1 MLSRALL
8 LLFITCSLH
17 SQETYKIAL
26 GSCLHQDHPAPIW
39 DAVNDNN
46 IDSFFFLGDNIY
58 GDVPSGLSWKLKR
71 SYDKQKKV
79 LPSWLMSKQI
89 HVIWDDHD
97 YGKNDGGGSY
107 RFKEYAQDLYI
118 DFWDIPDNDPRAN
131 REGIYYQQLQNIN
144 GLRVLFVGLDTR
156 YFRSNIEEKDDVYL
170 PNLEPDATFLGDE
183 QWEWLTDTLK
193 QEHDLLIMAS
203 SIQVLATEHRF
214 EKWSNIPSERNKLLT
229 LLESL
234 DSRVIVVSG
243 DRHRA
248 GLYQYNDITEITA
261 SSLNRPT
268 YSEET
273 DSLLLGKTYT
283 ENNFGLISIEKD
295 LVEISVINVDN
306 KTLESII
313 LEI

>member
-39 DAVNDNN
+39 DAVKNNN

-58 GDVPSGLSWKLKR
+58 GDVPSGLPWKLKR

-79 LPSWLMSKQI
+79 LPSWLMSKEI
-89 HVIWDDHD
+89 HMIWDDHD

-107 RFKEYAQDLYI
+107 RFKGYAQDLYI
-118 DFWDIPDNDPRAN
+118 DFWDIPNNDPRAN

-156 YFRSNIEEKDDVYL
+156 YFRSNIKEKDDVYL
-170 PNLEPDATFLGDE
+170 PNLEPEATFLGDK
-183 QWEWLTDTLK
+183 QWEWLKDTLK
-193 QEHDLLIMAS
+193 QEHDLLILAS

-283 ENNFGLISIEKD
+283 ENNFGLITIEKD
-295 LVEISVINVDN
+295 IVEISVINVDN
-306 KTLESII
+306 HTLESII

>member
-58 GDVPSGLSWKLKR
+58 GDVPSGLPWKLKR

-79 LPSWLMSKQI
+79 LPNWLMSKQI

-118 DFWDIPDNDPRAN
+118 DFWEIPDDDPRAN

-170 PNLEPDATFLGDE
+170 PNLEPDATFLGDK

-193 QEHDLLIMAS
+193 QEHDLLIIAS

>member
-8 LLFITCSLH
+8 LLLTTFYLN

-39 DAVNDNN
+39 DAVKDNN

-58 GDVPSGLSWKLKR
+58 GDVPSGLPWKLKR

-170 PNLEPDATFLGDE
+170 PNLEPDATFLGDK
-183 QWEWLTDTLK
+183 QWEWLKDTLK

>member
-8 LLFITCSLH
+8 LLLTTFSIH

-39 DAVNDNN
+39 DAVKDNN

-58 GDVPSGLSWKLKR
+58 GDVPSGLPWKLKR

-118 DFWDIPDNDPRAN
+118 DFWEIPDDDPRAN

-156 YFRSNIEEKDDVYL
+156 YFRSNIKEKDDVYL
-170 PNLEPDATFLGDE
+170 PNLEPEATFLGDE

-193 QEHDLLIMAS
+193 QEHDLLILAS

-295 LVEISVINVDN
+295 IVEISVINVDN

>member
-8 LLFITCSLH
+8 LLLTTFSIH

-39 DAVNDNN
+39 DAVKDNN

-58 GDVPSGLSWKLKR
+58 GDVPSGLPWKLKR

-107 RFKEYAQDLYI
+107 RFKEYAQDLYM
-118 DFWDIPDNDPRAN
+118 DFWEIPDDDPRAN

-170 PNLEPDATFLGDE
+170 PNLEPDATFLGDK

-295 LVEISVINVDN
+295 IVEISVINVDN

>member
-39 DAVNDNN
+39 DAVKNNN

-58 GDVPSGLSWKLKR
+58 GDVPSGLPWKLKR

-79 LPSWLMSKQI
+79 LPSWLMSKEI
-89 HVIWDDHD
+89 HMIWDDHD
-97 YGKNDGGGSY
+97 YGKNDGGSSY
-107 RFKEYAQDLYI
+107 RFKGYAQDLYI
-118 DFWDIPDNDPRAN
+118 DFWDIPNNDPRAN

-156 YFRSNIEEKDDVYL
+156 YFRSNIKEKDDVYL
-170 PNLEPDATFLGDE
+170 PNLEPEATFLGDK
-183 QWEWLTDTLK
+183 QWEWLKDTLK
-193 QEHDLLIMAS
+193 QEHDLLILAS

-261 SSLNRPT
+261 SSLNRTT

-283 ENNFGLISIEKD
+283 ENNFGLITIEKD
-295 LVEISVINVDN
+295 IVEISVINVDN
-306 KTLESII
+306 QTLESII

>member
-8 LLFITCSLH
+8 LLLTTFSIH

-39 DAVNDNN
+39 DAVKDNN

-58 GDVPSGLSWKLKR
+58 GDVPSGLPWKLKR

-118 DFWDIPDNDPRAN
+118 DFWEIPDDDPRAN

-156 YFRSNIEEKDDVYL
+156 YFRSNIKEKDDVYL

-193 QEHDLLIMAS
+193 QEHDLLILAS

-295 LVEISVINVDN
+295 IVEISVINVDN

>member
-58 GDVPSGLSWKLKR
+58 GDVPSGLPWKLKR

-107 RFKEYAQDLYI
+107 QFKEYAQDLYI

-268 YSEET
+268 FSEET

-283 ENNFGLISIEKD
+283 ENNFGLLSIEKD
-295 LVEISVINVDN
+295 NVEISVINVDN
-306 KTLESII
+306 QILESII

>member
-8 LLFITCSLH
+8 LLLTTFYLN

-39 DAVNDNN
+39 NAVKDNN

-58 GDVPSGLSWKLKR
+58 GDVPSGLPWKLKR

-156 YFRSNIEEKDDVYL
+156 YFRSNIKEKDDVYL
-170 PNLEPDATFLGDE
+170 PNLEPDATFLGDK
-183 QWEWLTDTLK
+183 QWEWLKDTLK

-295 LVEISVINVDN
+295 IVEISVINVDN

>member
-8 LLFITCSLH
+8 LLLTTFSIH

-39 DAVNDNN
+39 DAVKDNN

-58 GDVPSGLSWKLKR
+58 GDVPSGLPWKLKR

-118 DFWDIPDNDPRAN
+118 DFWEIPDDDPRAN

-156 YFRSNIEEKDDVYL
+156 YFRSNIKEKDDVYL
-170 PNLEPDATFLGDE
+170 PNLEPEATFLGDK
-183 QWEWLTDTLK
+183 QWEWLKDTLK

-295 LVEISVINVDN
+295 IVEISVINVDN

>member
-8 LLFITCSLH
+8 LLLTTFSIH

-39 DAVNDNN
+39 DAVKNNN

-58 GDVPSGLSWKLKR
+58 GDVPSGLPWKLKR

-97 YGKNDGGGSY
+97 YGKNDGGSSY
-107 RFKEYAQDLYI
+107 RFKGYAQDLYI
-118 DFWDIPDNDPRAN
+118 DFWDIPNNDPRAN

-156 YFRSNIEEKDDVYL
+156 YFRSNIKEKDDIYL
-170 PNLEPDATFLGDE
+170 PNLKPEATFLGDK
-183 QWEWLTDTLK
+183 QWEWLKDTLK
-193 QEHDLLIMAS
+193 QEHDLLILAS

-283 ENNFGLISIEKD
+283 ENNFGLITIEKD
-295 LVEISVINVDN
+295 IVEISVINVDN
-306 KTLESII
+306 QTLESII

>member
-8 LLFITCSLH
+8 LLLTTFSIH

-58 GDVPSGLSWKLKR
+58 GDVPSGLPWKLKR

-118 DFWDIPDNDPRAN
+118 DFWEIPDDDPRAN

-170 PNLEPDATFLGDE
+170 PNLEPDATFLGDK
-183 QWEWLTDTLK
+183 QWEWLKDTLK

-295 LVEISVINVDN
+295 IVEISVINVDN
-306 KTLESII
+306 KTLESLI

>member
-39 DAVNDNN
+39 NAVKDNN

-58 GDVPSGLSWKLKR
+58 GDVPSGLPWKLKR
-71 SYDKQKKV
+71 SYDKQRKV

-118 DFWDIPDNDPRAN
+118 DFWEIPDDDPRAN

-170 PNLEPDATFLGDE
+170 PNLEPDATFLGDK
-183 QWEWLTDTLK
+183 QWEWLKDTLK

-295 LVEISVINVDN
+295 IVEISVINVDN

>member
-1 MLSRALL
+1 MLSRAFLL
-8 LLFITCSLH
+8 LLATFYLN
-17 SQETYKIAL
+17 SQETYKVAL

-39 DAVNDNN
+39 NAVKKNN

-58 GDVPSGLSWKLKR
+58 GDTPSGLPWKLKS
-71 SYDKQKKV
+71 SYNKQKKA
-79 LPSWLMSKQI
+79 LPAWLLSKDI

-97 YGKNDGGGSY
+97 FGKNDGGGSY
-107 RFKEYAQDLYI
+107 RFKEYAQNLYI
-118 DFWDIPDNDPRAN
+118 DFWDIADNDPRAN
-131 REGIYYQQLQNIN
+131 REGIYYQRLQSIN
-144 GLRVLFVGLDTR
+144 GLKVLFVGLDTR
-156 YFRSNIEEKDDVYL
+156 YFRSDIEEKDDVYL
-170 PNLEPDATFLGDE
+170 PNLEPGATFLGDK
-183 QWEWLTDTLK
+183 QWEWLIDTVK
-193 QEHDLLIMAS
+193 QEHDLLILAS

-214 EKWSNIPSERNKLLT
+214 EKWSNIPNERNKLLT

-243 DRHRA
+243 DRHRG
-248 GLYQYNDITEITA
+248 GLYQYNDITEITS

-283 ENNFGLISIEKD
+283 ENNFGLISIEED
-295 LVEISVINVDN
+295 IVEISVINVDN
-306 KTLESII
+306 QTLESII

>member
-8 LLFITCSLH
+8 LLLTTFSIH

-39 DAVNDNN
+39 DAVKDNN

-58 GDVPSGLSWKLKR
+58 GDVPSGLPWKLKR

-156 YFRSNIEEKDDVYL
+156 YFRSNIKEKDDVYL
-170 PNLEPDATFLGDE
+170 PNLEPEATFLGDK
-183 QWEWLTDTLK
+183 QWEWLKDTLK
-193 QEHDLLIMAS
+193 QEHDLLILAS

-283 ENNFGLISIEKD
+283 ENNFGLISIQKD
-295 LVEISVINVDN
+295 IVEISVINIDN
-306 KTLESII
+306 QTLESII

>member
-8 LLFITCSLH
+8 LLLTTFSIH

-39 DAVNDNN
+39 DAVKDNN

-58 GDVPSGLSWKLKR
+58 GDVPSGLPWKLKR

-118 DFWDIPDNDPRAN
+118 DFWEIPDDDPRAN

-170 PNLEPDATFLGDE
+170 PNLEPDATFLGDK

-234 DSRVIVVSG
+234 DSKVIVVSG

-306 KTLESII
+306 QTLESII

>member
-1 MLSRALL
+1 MINRILI
-8 LLFITCSLH
+8 LLFSCFYLY
-17 SQETYKIAL
+17 SQDTYKIAL
-26 GSCLHQDHPAPIW
+26 GSCLHQDYPAPIW
-39 DAVNDNN
+39 RAVKDNK

-58 GDVPSGLSWKLKR
+58 GDVPSGLPWKLKR

-170 PNLEPDATFLGDE
+170 PNIEPDATFLGDE
-183 QWEWLTDTLK
+183 QWKWLKDTVN
-193 QEHDLLIMAS
+193 QDHDLLILAS

-214 EKWSNIPSERNKLLT
+214 EKWSNIPNERDKLLA

-234 DSRVIVVSG
+234 DSRVIIVSG

-306 KTLESII
+306 QTLESII

>member
-8 LLFITCSLH
+8 LLLTTFSIH

-39 DAVNDNN
+39 DAVKDNN

-58 GDVPSGLSWKLKR
+58 GDVPSGLPWKLKR

-118 DFWDIPDNDPRAN
+118 DFWDIPNNDPRAN

-170 PNLEPDATFLGDE
+170 PNLEPDATFLGDK
-183 QWEWLTDTLK
+183 QWEWLKDTLK

-295 LVEISVINVDN
+295 IVEISVINVDN
-306 KTLESII
+306 QILESII

>member
-8 LLFITCSLH
+8 LLLTTFSIH

-39 DAVNDNN
+39 DAVKDNN

-58 GDVPSGLSWKLKR
+58 GDVPSGLPWKLKR

-107 RFKEYAQDLYI
+107 HFKEYAQDLYI

-170 PNLEPDATFLGDE
+170 PNLEPEATFLGDK
-183 QWEWLTDTLK
+183 QWEWLKDALK
-193 QEHDLLIMAS
+193 QEHDLLILAS

-295 LVEISVINVDN
+295 IVEISVINVDN

>member
-8 LLFITCSLH
+8 LLLTTFSIH

-58 GDVPSGLSWKLKR
+58 GDVPSGLPWKLKR

-118 DFWDIPDNDPRAN
+118 DFWEIPDDDPRAN

-170 PNLEPDATFLGDE
+170 PNLEPDATFLGDK
-183 QWEWLTDTLK
+183 QWEWLKDTLK

-248 GLYQYNDITEITA
+248 GLYQYNEITEITA

-295 LVEISVINVDN
+295 IVEISVINVDN

>member
-8 LLFITCSLH
+8 LLLTTFSIH

-39 DAVNDNN
+39 DAVKDNN

-58 GDVPSGLSWKLKR
+58 GDVPSGLPWKLKR

-118 DFWDIPDNDPRAN
+118 DFWEIPDDDPRAN

-170 PNLEPDATFLGDE
+170 PNLEPDATFLGDK
-183 QWEWLTDTLK
+183 QWEWLKDTLK

-306 KTLESII
+306 QTLESII

>member
-39 DAVNDNN
+39 DAVKDNN

-58 GDVPSGLSWKLKR
+58 GDVPSGLPWKLKR

-107 RFKEYAQDLYI
+107 HFKEYAQDLYI

-144 GLRVLFVGLDTR
+144 GLKVLFVGLDTR

-170 PNLEPDATFLGDE
+170 PNLEPDATFLGDK
-183 QWEWLTDTLK
+183 QWEWLKDTLK

-268 YSEET
+268 FSEET

-283 ENNFGLISIEKD
+283 ENNFGLLSIEKD
-295 LVEISVINVDN
+295 NVEISVINVDN
-306 KTLESII
+306 QILESII

>member
-8 LLFITCSLH
+8 LLLTTFSIH

-39 DAVNDNN
+39 DAVKDNN

-58 GDVPSGLSWKLKR
+58 GDVPSGLPWKLKR

-170 PNLEPDATFLGDE
+170 PNLEPDATFLGDK
-183 QWEWLTDTLK
+183 QWEWLKDTLK

-295 LVEISVINVDN
+295 IVEISVINVDN

>member
-8 LLFITCSLH
+8 LLLTTFSIH

-58 GDVPSGLSWKLKR
+58 GDVPSGLPWKLKR

-107 RFKEYAQDLYI
+107 HFKEYAQDLYI

-268 YSEET
+268 FSEET

-283 ENNFGLISIEKD
+283 ENNFGLLSIEKD
-295 LVEISVINVDN
+295 NVEISVINVDN
-306 KTLESII
+306 QVLESII

>member
-8 LLFITCSLH
+8 LLLTTFYLN

-58 GDVPSGLSWKLKR
+58 GDVPSGLPWKLKR

-268 YSEET
+268 FSEET

-283 ENNFGLISIEKD
+283 ENNFGLLSIEKD
-295 LVEISVINVDN
+295 NVEISVINVDN
-306 KTLESII
+306 QILESII

>member
-8 LLFITCSLH
+8 LFLTTFSIH

-39 DAVNDNN
+39 DAVKDNN

-58 GDVPSGLSWKLKR
+58 GDVPSGLPWKLKR

-118 DFWDIPDNDPRAN
+118 DFWGIPDNDPRAN

-170 PNLEPDATFLGDE
+170 PNLEPDATFLGDK
-183 QWEWLTDTLK
+183 QWEWLKDTLK

-295 LVEISVINVDN
+295 IVEISVINVDN
-306 KTLESII
+306 KTLESLI

>member
-8 LLFITCSLH
+8 LIFITCSLH

-58 GDVPSGLSWKLKR
+58 GDVPSGLPWKLKR

-89 HVIWDDHD
+89 HMIWDDHD

-118 DFWDIPDNDPRAN
+118 DFWEIPDDDPRAN

-170 PNLEPDATFLGDE
+170 PNLEPDATFLGDK
-183 QWEWLTDTLK
+183 QWEWLKDTLK

-295 LVEISVINVDN
+295 IVEISVINVDN
-306 KTLESII
+306 KTLESLI

>member
-8 LLFITCSLH
+8 LLLTTFSIH

-58 GDVPSGLSWKLKR
+58 GDVPSGLPWKLKR

-118 DFWDIPDNDPRAN
+118 DFWEIPDDDPRAN

-170 PNLEPDATFLGDE
+170 PNLEPDATFLGDK

>member
-58 GDVPSGLSWKLKR
+58 GDVPSGLPWKLKR

-107 RFKEYAQDLYI
+107 HFKEYAQDLYI

-268 YSEET
+268 FSEET

-283 ENNFGLISIEKD
+283 ENNFGLLSIEKD
-295 LVEISVINVDN
+295 NVEIRVINVDN
-306 KTLESII
+306 QILESII

>member
-58 GDVPSGLSWKLKR
+58 GDVPSGLPWKLKR

-295 LVEISVINVDN
+295 IVEISVINVDN
-306 KTLESII
+306 QTLESII

>member
-8 LLFITCSLH
+8 LLLTTFSIH

-58 GDVPSGLSWKLKR
+58 GDVPSGLPWKLKR

-118 DFWDIPDNDPRAN
+118 DFWEIPDDDPRAN

-170 PNLEPDATFLGDE
+170 PNLEPDATFLGDK

-295 LVEISVINVDN
+295 IVEISVINVDN

>member
-39 DAVNDNN
+39 DAVKNNN

-58 GDVPSGLSWKLKR
+58 GDVPSGLPWKLKR

-79 LPSWLMSKQI
+79 LPSWLMSKEI
-89 HVIWDDHD
+89 HMIWDDHD
-97 YGKNDGGGSY
+97 YGKNDGGSSY
-107 RFKEYAQDLYI
+107 RFKGYAQDLYI
-118 DFWDIPDNDPRAN
+118 DFWDIPNNDPRAN

-156 YFRSNIEEKDDVYL
+156 YFRSNIKEKDDVYL
-170 PNLEPDATFLGDE
+170 PNLEPEATFLGDK
-183 QWEWLTDTLK
+183 QWEWLKDTLK
-193 QEHDLLIMAS
+193 QEHDLLILAS

-283 ENNFGLISIEKD
+283 ENNFGLITIEKD
-295 LVEISVINVDN
+295 IVEISVINVDN
-306 KTLESII
+306 QTLESII

>member
-1 MLSRALL
+1 MLSRALFL
-8 LLFITCSLH
+8 FFITCSLH

-58 GDVPSGLSWKLKR
+58 GDVPSGLPWKLKR

-107 RFKEYAQDLYI
+107 HFKEYAQDLYI

-170 PNLEPDATFLGDE
+170 PNLEPDATFLGDK
-183 QWEWLTDTLK
+183 QWEWLKDTLK

-268 YSEET
+268 FSEET

-283 ENNFGLISIEKD
+283 ENNFGLLSIEKD
-295 LVEISVINVDN
+295 NVEISVINVDN
-306 KTLESII
+306 QILESII

>member
-1 MLSRALL
+1 MLRRALL
-8 LLFITCSLH
+8 LLLTTFYLH
-17 SQETYKIAL
+17 PQDSYKIAL

-39 DAVNDNN
+39 SAIEENN

-58 GDVPSGLSWKLKR
+58 GDVPSGLPWKLKS
-71 SYDKQKKV
+71 SYNKQKKA
-79 LPSWLMSKQI
+79 LPTWLMSKDI

-118 DFWDIPDNDPRAN
+118 DFWDIPDNDPRTN

-156 YFRSNIEEKDDVYL
+156 YFRSNIEEKDDIYL
-170 PNLEPDATFLGDE
+170 PNLEPDATFLGDN
-183 QWEWLTDTLK
+183 QWKWLKYTLK
-193 QEHDLLIMAS
+193 QEHDLLILAS

-214 EKWSNIPSERNKLLT
+214 EKWSNIPNERNKLLA
-229 LLESL
+229 LLDSL

-283 ENNFGLISIEKD
+283 ENNFGLLSIEKD
-295 LVEISVINVDN
+295 NVKVSVINVDN
-306 KTLESII
+306 QILESII

>member
-8 LLFITCSLH
+8 LIFITCSLH

-39 DAVNDNN
+39 DAVKDNN

-58 GDVPSGLSWKLKR
+58 GDVPSGLPWKLKR

-89 HVIWDDHD
+89 HMIWDDHD

-118 DFWDIPDNDPRAN
+118 DFWEIPDDDPRAN

-170 PNLEPDATFLGDE
+170 PNLEPDATFLGDK
-183 QWEWLTDTLK
+183 QWEWLKDTLK

-295 LVEISVINVDN
+295 IVEISVINVDN

>member
-8 LLFITCSLH
+8 LLLTTFSIH

-26 GSCLHQDHPAPIW
+26 GSCLHQDHPTPIW
-39 DAVNDNN
+39 DAVKDNN

-58 GDVPSGLSWKLKR
+58 GDVPSGLPWKLKR

-107 RFKEYAQDLYI
+107 RFKEYAQDLYM
-118 DFWDIPDNDPRAN
+118 DFWEIPDDDPRAN

-170 PNLEPDATFLGDE
+170 PNLEPDATFLGDK
-183 QWEWLTDTLK
+183 QWEWLKDTLK

-295 LVEISVINVDN
+295 IVEISVINVDN

>member
-8 LLFITCSLH
+8 LLLTTFSIH

-58 GDVPSGLSWKLKR
+58 GDVPSGLPWKLKR

-118 DFWDIPDNDPRAN
+118 DFWEIPDDDPRAN

-170 PNLEPDATFLGDE
+170 PNLEPDATFLGDK
-183 QWEWLTDTLK
+183 QWEWLKDTLK

-295 LVEISVINVDN
+295 IVEISVINVDN

>member
-8 LLFITCSLH
+8 LLLTTFSIH

-58 GDVPSGLSWKLKR
+58 GDVPSGLPWKLKR

-170 PNLEPDATFLGDE
+170 PNLEPDATFLGRK
-183 QWEWLTDTLK
+183 QWEWLKDTLK

-295 LVEISVINVDN
+295 IVEISVINVDN